1 MQRTKKITAFVLAI
15 ALCVGMLPILGVNA
29 KAADTG
35 KHMDVLFTHDTHSH
49 LNSFSTIVDG
59 KQEEVGGFA
68 RLKTL
73 IDEQKEKNP
82 DTLYLDGGDFSMVY
96 GADETGT
103 FCEHGKRKRIVDK
116 KISI

>member
-15 ALCVGMLPILGVNA
+15 ALCVGMLPTLGVNA

-73 IDEQKEKNP
+73 IDEQKEKNSGYALSGWWRFFYGNVDP
-82 DTLYLDGGDFSMVY
+82 DGV
-96 GADETGT
+96 
-103 FCEHGKRKRIVDK
+103 
-116 KISI
+116 

>member
-15 ALCVGMLPILGVNA
+15 ALCVGMLPTLGVNA

-49 LNSFSTIVDG
+49 LNSFPTIVVG

-73 IDEQKEKNP
+73 IDEQKEKIRIR
-82 DTLYLDGGDFSMVY
+82 SIWMV
-96 GADETGT
+96 EI
-103 FCEHGKRKRIVDK
+103 FLWER
-116 KISI
+116 